1 MNVVVIGILLLVGV
15 FALFLMQGV
24 RQLAPWE
31 QAVIQRGSEER
42 LVKGPSWVLYLKGLE
57 TIRVLD
63 CGERNFAPRIERCS
77 TLDGKR
83 GVIELTVVYRPVNA
97 RMAPPAEKVEA
108 LLNSVAEGALR
119 RLALEHT
126 IAELRTT
133 SLICDTLLEALP
145 PFASARG
152 CEVADVIL
160 RRVGQVSDEEAY
172 MSQIGNGAR
181 GLGAEG
187 LYLRYLETLND
198 LAKSPGTKFVVPAE
212 LAKNP
217 EAIIAALER
226 ANGGGST

>member
-1 MNVVVIGILLLVGV
+1 MV
-15 FALFLMQGV
+15 
-24 RQLAPWE
+24 E
-31 QAVIQRGSEER
+31 
-42 LVKGPSWVLYLKGLE
+42 
-57 TIRVLD
+57 
-63 CGERNFAPRIERCS
+63 CGERSFAPRVDRCS

-83 GVIELTVVYRPVNA
+83 GVIELTVVYRTVNA

-108 LLNSVAEGALR
+108 LLTSVAEGALR
-119 RLALEHT
+119 RLALEHS

-133 SLICDTLLEALP
+133 QLIVDTLREALP
-145 PFASARG
+145 PIAEARG
-152 CEVADVIL
+152 CQVADVIL

-226 ANGGGST
+226 ANGGAGS

>member
-1 MNVVVIGILLLVGV
+1 MNVVVGIILVV
-15 FALFLMQGV
+15 VVVALFLVQGIT
-24 RQLAPWE
+24 QIASWQ
-31 QAVIQRGSEER
+31 QAVIQRGSDER
-42 LVKGPSWVLYLKGLE
+42 LVKGPAWVLYLKGLE

-63 CGERNFAPRIERCS
+63 CGERSFSPRIERCM

-83 GVIELTVVYRPVNA
+83 GVIELTVVYRTVNA
-97 RMAPPAEKVEA
+97 RMAPPAEKVES
-108 LLNSVAEGALR
+108 LLTSFAEGALR

-133 SLICDTLLEALP
+133 SLVRDTLLVALP
-145 PFASARG
+145 PVAAARG
-152 CEVADVIL
+152 CEVTDVVL

-172 MSQIGNGAR
+172 LSQIGNGAR

-198 LAKSPGTKFVVPAE
+198 LAKSPAAKFVVPAD

-217 EAIIAALER
+217 EAVIAALER
-226 ANGGGST
+226 ADKPST

>member
-83 GVIELTVVYRPVNA
+83 GRDRTDRGLSPGERPHGA
-97 RMAPPAEKVEA
+97 AGG
-108 LLNSVAEGALR
+108 EGRSA
-119 RLALEHT
+119 
-126 IAELRTT
+126 AELR
-133 SLICDTLLEALP
+133 
-145 PFASARG
+145 G
-152 CEVADVIL
+152 
-160 RRVGQVSDEEAY
+160 
-172 MSQIGNGAR
+172 
-181 GLGAEG
+181 
-187 LYLRYLETLND
+187 
-198 LAKSPGTKFVVPAE
+198 
-212 LAKNP
+212 
-217 EAIIAALER
+217 
-226 ANGGGST
+226 